1 MQKAVFLDRDG
12 TLIHDKVYLN
22 DPQGVE
28 FIPGAFECLKTLK
41 DAGYLLIVVTNQSGI
56 ARGLVQEENLHK
68 IHERMQ
74 SLVKSYGFQFDGFYF
89 SPHAADSDHP
99 TRKPNPGMLEQ
110 AIRDHDIDRAQSWM
124 VGDKMIDVEAGHRAR
139 VNSILVNSVEKP
151 NESSFSP
158 PKFLGDLKQ
167 AAGFI
172 LSFKNQ

>member
-1 MQKAVFLDRDG
+1 MKKAVFFDRDG

-28 FIPGAFECLKTLK
+28 LISGALECLKALK

-68 IHERMQ
+68 IHERLQEM
-74 SLVKSYGFQFDGFYF
+74 VKPHGVQFDGFYF

-110 AIRDHDIDRAQSWM
+110 AIREHGIDRSKSWM
-124 VGDKMIDVEAGHRAR
+124 VGDKMIDVEAGNRAN
-139 VNSILVNSVEKP
+139 VKSILVNSNEKLQD
-151 NESSFSP
+151 FAYSP
-158 PKFLGDLKQ
+158 PTFIGDLKQ

-172 LSFKNQ
+172 LANPQP